1 MGKYTEFL
9 YLNEQEMIEA
19 GVLDMAR
26 CIDVEEEIFKLLSVG
41 DYRMGGDKYN
51 SHGIMVK
58 FPKESEFPNMPL
70 DGPDRRFMAMP
81 AYVGGRFNVSGVKWY
96 GSNIINPSRGLPRS
110 ILMMMLNDPDTCEP
124 IALMSGNLVSS
135 VRTGCV
141 PGVATRYLARK
152 GAEVCACVGAGPVSK
167 SCFEAIRLEAKELK
181 EIVVCDL
188 FIEKDQALLKDAIY
202 IGTTVVEAVGITY
215 GLKYTFDRRRPYVK
229 YPQLVHPIEPEDSP
243 SFPSGHTAA
252 AFSLATSL
260 SITYPKWYVIAPS
273 ALWACGVGF
282 ARMNQGVHYPS
293 DVLTGAAIG
302 VGCAFVN
309 VYVNRW
315 LNKVLFKD

>member
-1 MGKYTEFL
+1 MKKGIL
-9 YLNEQEMIEA
+9 LLWI
-19 GVLDMAR
+19 GWMAVFQLPAQNWD
-26 CIDVEEEIFKLLSVG
+26 INTVKTI
-41 DYRMGGDKYN
+41 N
-51 SHGIMVK
+51 SWHVHG
-58 FPKESEFPNMPL
+58 L
-70 DGPDRRFMAMP
+70 
-81 AYVGGRFNVSGVKWY
+81 
-96 GSNIINPSRGLPRS
+96 SRGLS
-110 ILMMMLNDPDTCEP
+110 HSGLILPVGVPTAMG
-124 IALMSGNLVSS
+124 IYAL
-135 VRTGCV
+135 
-141 PGVATRYLARK
+141 
-152 GAEVCACVGAGPVSK
+152 
-167 SCFEAIRLEAKELK
+167 
-181 EIVVCDL
+181 
-188 FIEKDQALLKDAIY
+188 IEKDQALLKDAIY

-260 SITYPKWYVIAPS
+260 SLTYPKWYVIAPS